1 MKARYFWG
9 SLYLAYIGSTITVST
24 YEILYSALW
33 LGFCFG
39 VYDLYQA
46 RRR

>member
-9 SLYLAYIGSTITVST
+9 SLYLAFVGTIYPSH
-24 YEILYSALW
+24 EILYTALW

-39 VYDLYQA
+39 VYDLYQE
-46 RRR
+46 RRTK